1 MNKNK
6 KLLLSVLLLVGIVV
20 GVTLSAGLH
29 YWNTEEAVE
38 DETAES
44 GNITEEAQEDAD
56 ETPHGSTRLGVNRGG
71 VTVSGKSDTREL
83 TEEEKEKYPQ
93 LTNIPTLYIQ
103 LENNKSIHR
112 IKHDEWM
119 NATYTL
125 VDGDE
130 GIVEQPK

>member
-1 MNKNK
+1 MNKSK
-6 KLLLSVLLLVGIVV
+6 KLFLSALFLVGIVV

-71 VTVSGKSDTREL
+71 VTVSGKSDTIEL
-83 TEEEKEKYPQ
+83 TEEEK
-93 LTNIPTLYIQ
+93 
-103 LENNKSIHR
+103 
-112 IKHDEWM
+112 
-119 NATYTL
+119 
-125 VDGDE
+125 
-130 GIVEQPK
+130 

>member
-44 GNITEEAQEDAD
+44 GNITEEAQDSE
-56 ETPHGSTRLGVNRGG
+56 
-71 VTVSGKSDTREL
+71 
-83 TEEEKEKYPQ
+83 
-93 LTNIPTLYIQ
+93 
-103 LENNKSIHR
+103 
-112 IKHDEWM
+112 
-119 NATYTL
+119 
-125 VDGDE
+125 
-130 GIVEQPK
+130 

>member
-44 GNITEEAQEDAD
+44 GNITEEAHETAD
-56 ETPHGSTRLGVNRGG
+56 ETPHGSTRLGVNRSG
-71 VTVSGKSDTREL
+71 VMVSGKSDTREL
-83 TEEEKEKYPQ
+83 TEDEKEKIRKK
-93 LTNIPTLYIQ
+93 NFC
-103 LENNKSIHR
+103 NRSSCCDWN
-112 IKHDEWM
+112 
-119 NATYTL
+119 
-125 VDGDE
+125 
-130 GIVEQPK
+130 

>member
-44 GNITEEAQEDAD
+44 GNITEEAHETAD
-56 ETPHGSTRLGVNRGG
+56 ETPHGSTRLGVSRSG

-83 TEEEKEKYPQ
+83 TEDEKEKIRKKNFCNRSSCCDWNWRF
-93 LTNIPTLYIQ
+93 LLWI
-103 LENNKSIHR
+103 
-112 IKHDEWM
+112 
-119 NATYTL
+119 
-125 VDGDE
+125 
-130 GIVEQPK
+130 

>member
-71 VTVSGKSDTREL
+71 VNILSLQTFRRCTFSSRTTRV
-83 TEEEKEKYPQ
+83 
-93 LTNIPTLYIQ
+93 
-103 LENNKSIHR
+103 
-112 IKHDEWM
+112 
-119 NATYTL
+119 YTA
-125 VDGDE
+125 
-130 GIVEQPK
+130 

>member
-44 GNITEEAQEDAD
+44 GNITEEAHETAD
-56 ETPHGSTRLGVNRGG
+56 ETPHGSTRLGVNRSG
-71 VTVSGKSDTREL
+71 VMVSGKSDTREL
-83 TEEEKEKYPQ
+83 TEDEKEKYPQ

-103 LENNKSIHR
+103 LENNKSIHLSL
-112 IKHDEWM
+112 IH
-119 NATYTL
+119 
-125 VDGDE
+125 
-130 GIVEQPK
+130 I

>member
-83 TEEEKEKYPQ
+83 TEDEKGAAAQSVQQPQ
-93 LTNIPTLYIQ
+93 QSP
-103 LENNKSIHR
+103 LEN
-112 IKHDEWM
+112 D
-119 NATYTL
+119 YF
-125 VDGDE
+125 
-130 GIVEQPK
+130 

>member
-44 GNITEEAQEDAD
+44 N
-56 ETPHGSTRLGVNRGG
+56 
-71 VTVSGKSDTREL
+71 GKR
-83 TEEEKEKYPQ
+83 KERHER
-93 LTNIPTLYIQ
+93 T
-103 LENNKSIHR
+103 
-112 IKHDEWM
+112 
-119 NATYTL
+119 
-125 VDGDE
+125 DGR
-130 GIVEQPK
+130 